1 MSFRVH
7 RPPATVAGL
16 ALCCLAGAALAQAPA
31 QPAGWRS
38 FVSVSPVFEDA
49 DLDEGGDF
57 SVGGV
62 ILRAGTSTGFG
73 DGNRAGLT
81 LNYDYFDY
89 SFGDPTAFGGVAPWK
104 IVQRYG
110 FSAPMSFALQDGW
123 SLGVAPSMDWF
134 RENGA
139 STSDALVWGATL
151 TGVKLF
157 DDGNLLGLG
166 LAAFSG
172 IEENT
177 FFPFPIVKWRFSPR
191 WQLIN
196 PLAAGPTGPA
206 GLELDYLT
214 DAGWSV
220 GVGVAWRKT
229 RFRLSESGPVA
240 NGVGQ
245 VSGAPIFLRA
255 ARVFEGGFT
264 LNLYAGVVVGGEL
277 KVEDPAGNQLRKDD
291 FDMSPIVGANLT
303 MRF

>member
-1 MSFRVH
+1 
-7 RPPATVAGL
+7 
-16 ALCCLAGAALAQAPA
+16 
-31 QPAGWRS
+31 
-38 FVSVSPVFEDA
+38 
-49 DLDEGGDF
+49 
-57 SVGGV
+57 
-62 ILRAGTSTGFG
+62 
-73 DGNRAGLT
+73 
-81 LNYDYFDY
+81 
-89 SFGDPTAFGGVAPWK
+89 
-104 IVQRYG
+104 
-110 FSAPMSFALQDGW
+110 MSFALQDGW

-255 ARVFEGGFT
+255 ARDFEGGLT

-277 KVEDPAGNQLRKDD
+277 RVEDASGNLLRKDD
-291 FDMSPIVGANLT
+291 FDPSPIVGANLT
-303 MRF
+303 LRF